1 MILDIVPLV
10 GFLLLALI
18 LFSRIITLHK
28 QGIQLSSKAAN
39 NNKVSKLLLPV
50 FVLIFLLWLFEIVR
64 PAFQISLH
72 FLPEPLS
79 NWLSECII
87 LKITGS
93 IFILIS
99 LIMWVITLT
108 HFNTSL
114 RFGLDKNTRGKLI
127 TIGIFSI
134 SRNPFFL
141 SLDIYFIGTAM
152 VLPSIFFLVFAAT
165 TVVSIHFFILKEE
178 RFMADNYSEEY
189 LKYRQKTRRYF

>member
-1 MILDIVPLV
+1 
-10 GFLLLALI
+10 
-18 LFSRIITLHK
+18 
-28 QGIQLSSKAAN
+28 
-39 NNKVSKLLLPV
+39 
-50 FVLIFLLWLFEIVR
+50 
-64 PAFQISLH
+64 
-72 FLPEPLS
+72 
-79 NWLSECII
+79 
-87 LKITGS
+87 
-93 IFILIS
+93 
-99 LIMWVITLT
+99 MWVITLT